1 MVDAGGSTVLVT
13 GANRGIGL
21 EACRQLKA
29 AGFSVILTA
38 RDADEG
44 RAAADSLGVAFS
56 PLDVTAAEDIAALAD
71 DLSRQGRRLHG
82 LINNAGISL
91 EGFDG
96 RVVRQT
102 LAVNFFGALGLTEA
116 LLPLIGDGGAIAMVS
131 SGMGELSAY
140 APALG
145 ARFSDP
151 GLTRD
156 QLVTLVNE
164 FIAGVDAGTYKQAGW
179 PGSAYRV
186 SKAALIALDQAHGA
200 RPRAPRHPRQ
210 RGLSRLGALADGWQS
225 GAAQRRKGRGVG
237 HLGDDTR
244 PIHRRLLPRRQAC
257 QLVGFGGSA
266 LGPSAAS
273 ALNRLASPGGRFRP
287 LGRARREAHAFA
299 ATDLAGRPCS
309 RLDSLCDCRR
319 RGGHGAGLAGR
330 ARWPRP
336 GLRRQCR
343 GHRRCSPA
351 PAC

>member
-71 DLSRQGRRLHG
+71 DLRRQGRRLHG

-102 LAVNFFGALGLTEA
+102 LAVNFFGALGVTEA

-140 APALG
+140 TPALG

-186 SKAALIALDQAHGA
+186 SKAALIALTRLMA
-200 RPRAPRHPRQ
+200 RDLAPRDIHVNAVCPGWVRSRMGGSLAPR
-210 RGLSRLGALADGWQS
+210 SVEK
-225 GAAQRRKGRGVG
+225 GAASVIWAMTPGQSTG
-237 HLGDDTR
+237 
-244 PIHRRLLPRRQAC
+244 
-257 QLVGFGGSA
+257 GF
-266 LGPSAAS
+266 
-273 ALNRLASPGGRFRP
+273 FR
-287 LGRARREAHAFA
+287 
-299 ATDLAGRPCS
+299 DGRP
-309 RLDSLCDCRR
+309 
-319 RGGHGAGLAGR
+319 AN
-330 ARWPRP
+330 W
-336 GLRRQCR
+336 
-343 GHRRCSPA
+343 
-351 PAC
+351 